1 MQGIPN
7 ISIFGGYKSIFSHSV
22 ASNFEKGLA
31 DTTVH
36 KFLHILDNL
45 YITLEEFE
53 AFYNN
58 KENKN
63 SYYTNG
69 YIDAYYN
76 KNIEKLQQLIENAN
90 IDYKET
96 GNEKYNHVKALMSL
110 LLSDLSNDINNSDSI
125 SILQHY
131 LVNCNT
137 WGYYEVTLFTN
148 SLQFYSDELIDVVYS
163 HASKVLQLSPRKS
176 RYQNDL
182 AILLCNI
189 LEVKILSR
197 NINSAKYYLI
207 ELQKNVSSKP
217 ESTYQKIMLKYLTT
231 IIDYTHDNK
240 HEETIITILDTL
252 SFLELQM
259 IKNLCENF
267 YYKVKELYW

>member
-1 MQGIPN
+1 M
-7 ISIFGGYKSIFSHSV
+7 
-22 ASNFEKGLA
+22 
-31 DTTVH
+31 
-36 KFLHILDNL
+36 

-53 AFYNN
+53 SFYNN

-137 WGYYEVTLFTN
+137 WEYYEVTLFTN
-148 SLQFYSDELIDVVYS
+148 SLQFYPDELIDIVYS
-163 HASKVLQLSPRKS
+163 QASKVLQHSPRKS
-176 RYQNDL
+176 RYQNDF

-217 ESTYQKIMLKYLTT
+217 ESTYQKIMLKYLTI

-240 HEETIITILDTL
+240 HEETILAILDTL
-252 SFLELQM
+252 AFLELKI